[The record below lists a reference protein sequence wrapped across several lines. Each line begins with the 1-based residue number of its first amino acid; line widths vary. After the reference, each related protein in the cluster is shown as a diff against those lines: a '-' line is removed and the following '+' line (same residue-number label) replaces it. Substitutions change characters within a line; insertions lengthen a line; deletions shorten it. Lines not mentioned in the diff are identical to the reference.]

1 MSLNYSIA
9 MLRNPQKPD
18 EDAKA
23 YRTGEKTG
31 NFKGS
36 YVSEGQC
43 NLKENA
49 ENV

>member
-1 MSLNYSIA
+1 MKQVEL
-9 MLRNPQKPD
+9 
-18 EDAKA
+18 AKKL
-23 YRTGEKTG
+23 E
-31 NFKGS
+31 NFKGP